1 MFVLAYVNQKGGT
14 GKSKTV
20 LGTAPELAALGRRVL
35 VIDADPQATVTNA
48 MLGRG
53 HDVSGLA
60 EVLGSGHVAEEERA
74 KIGSVVVPVA
84 EWGVDLLA
92 SNFHRLGVLE
102 TEHTG
107 DSSRVVDLNYAL
119 ESIADAYDY
128 VLIDTPGNLGP
139 LVMGSIMAASHIL
152 VVIDSGTEA
161 LEGFATLQ
169 GALKRAARLSEFEV
183 LGVVSTRYKSNTD
196 LSRTVLASVREAT
209 TYPLY
214 ATIREATKIGAMN
227 EQRLPIGKIAA
238 GRPEHLDFVDLAKQ
252 IDSLLAS
259 SGAKS
264 AALAHER
271 IGV

>member
-53 HDVSGLA
+53 HDVAGLA
-60 EVLGSGHVAEEERA
+60 EVLGSGQVAEEERP
-74 KIGSVVVPVA
+74 KIASVVSRA
-84 EWGVDLLA
+84 SDWGVDLLA

-102 TEHTG
+102 TEHTS

-119 ESIADAYDY
+119 ESIIDAYDY

-209 TYPLY
+209 TFRLY

-227 EQRLPIGKIAA
+227 EQRLPIGKIAG
-238 GRPEHLDFVDLAKQ
+238 GRPEHLDFVELAQQ
-252 IDSLLAS
+252 IDSLLAG
-259 SGAKS
+259 SGAPVN
-264 AALAHER
+264 ALAHER